1 MAVLAY
7 NEITNKKII
16 ELDGELYEVLEF
28 LVFRMQKRKP
38 VNQTKLRNIVT
49 GKTLERSFHA
59 TEKVQEADIET
70 RKVKFLYHAKGEF
83 WFCEEN
89 DPSKRFKV
97 EESLVGDAGK
107 YMKANTVVDMM
118 TFEEDRIV
126 GFRLPVKVTLKV
138 VSAPPAVKGNTS
150 GNAMKQVELEN
161 GITVNTPLFINEGDF
176 IVINTTT
183 GEYSER
189 AEKQ

>member
-7 NEITNKKII
+7 NEITIKKVI
-16 ELDGELYEVLEF
+16 ELDGELYEVLES

-38 VNQTKLRNIVT
+38 VNQTKLKNLVT
-49 GKTLERSFHA
+49 GKVLERSFHA
-59 TEKVQEADIET
+59 SEKANEADIET

-89 DPSKRFKV
+89 DASKRFPV
-97 EESLVGDAGK
+97 EEGLVGPSGKFLKANSLVDI
-107 YMKANTVVDMM
+107 M

-126 GFRLPVKVTLKV
+126 GFRFPVKVTLKV
-138 VSAPPAVKGNTS
+138 KSAPPAVRGNTAQ
-150 GNAMKQVELEN
+150 GAFKQVELEN
-161 GITVNTPLFINEGDF
+161 GIVVNAPLFINEGDL
-176 IVINTTT
+176 IVVNTVS

>member
-38 VNQTKLRNIVT
+38 VNQTKLRNIIT

-59 TEKVQEADIET
+59 TEKVEEADIDT
-70 RKVKFLYHAKGEF
+70 RKVKFLYHSKGEF

-97 EESLVGDAGK
+97 EEQLVGDAGK

-161 GITVNTPLFINEGDF
+161 GITVNTPLFINEGDY